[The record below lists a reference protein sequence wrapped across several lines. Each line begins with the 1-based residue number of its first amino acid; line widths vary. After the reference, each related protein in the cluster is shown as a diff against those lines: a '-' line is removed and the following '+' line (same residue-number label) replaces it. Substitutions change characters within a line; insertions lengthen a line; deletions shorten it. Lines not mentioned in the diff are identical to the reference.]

1 MFFGRQS
8 ELAFLENLY
17 NSNELHCVCL
27 SGAAGIGKTTL
38 LQELGRRKSK
48 AYFCVRSCTENANK
62 AAFLAEIA
70 VQGIVDSKVCMS
82 WQDALAAIIKK
93 AAGEKM
99 LLMIDDAQEL
109 EESFSEL
116 MPALLALVQK
126 EALRLRLLIVF
137 CGRRLDCFKNSL
149 RKAGLKTDFL
159 TLDFLSYEE
168 CVSCFSP
175 FSNDE
180 KVMLYGIT
188 GGAPKY
194 LCYIDDTLTFKE
206 NLYKLFYAP
215 DACLL
220 REGEKRLA
228 QEFRQPNIYHA
239 VLCSVACGAVHMK
252 DIAEAVGMSMN
263 KVSKYVGVLL
273 KAGFLQ
279 KLVPADEI
287 MLHKQHKNT
296 CYMLTDTMLCFWYRC
311 VYPYLGSIAM
321 GLGKFLLRNKIL
333 SALDNYA
340 RLVFLKI
347 CYQHCYA
354 LRKRKN
360 FSFDFSIMGFLWP
373 KEDCSWE
380 QLRLVAYGKNEVCYM
395 QSLWTK
401 CKVDVDTIKRLQQ
414 DYISDD
420 GKDVY
425 YILFSR
431 KSFTDRALGYEARTR
446 SVRLISLMYLK

>member
-1 MFFGRQS
+1 
-8 ELAFLENLY
+8 
-17 NSNELHCVCL
+17 
-27 SGAAGIGKTTL
+27 
-38 LQELGRRKSK
+38 
-48 AYFCVRSCTENANK
+48 
-62 AAFLAEIA
+62 
-70 VQGIVDSKVCMS
+70 
-82 WQDALAAIIKK
+82 
-93 AAGEKM
+93 
-99 LLMIDDAQEL
+99 
-109 EESFSEL
+109 
-116 MPALLALVQK
+116 
-126 EALRLRLLIVF
+126 
-137 CGRRLDCFKNSL
+137 
-149 RKAGLKTDFL
+149 
-159 TLDFLSYEE
+159 
-168 CVSCFSP
+168 
-175 FSNDE
+175 
-180 KVMLYGIT
+180 
-188 GGAPKY
+188 
-194 LCYIDDTLTFKE
+194 
-206 NLYKLFYAP
+206 
-215 DACLL
+215 
-220 REGEKRLA
+220 
-228 QEFRQPNIYHA
+228 
-239 VLCSVACGAVHMK
+239 MK

-279 KLVPADEI
+279 KLVPADEM

-360 FSFDFSIMGFLWP
+360 FSFDFSNIGFLWP